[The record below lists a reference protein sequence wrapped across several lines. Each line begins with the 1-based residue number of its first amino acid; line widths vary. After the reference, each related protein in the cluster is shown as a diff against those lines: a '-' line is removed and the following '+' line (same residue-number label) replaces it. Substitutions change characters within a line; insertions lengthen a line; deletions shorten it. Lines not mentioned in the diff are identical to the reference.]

1 MSGSNWARTLW
12 MCFSATHTQALS
24 KNGQVVT
31 LHLGFHAKRSPFVW
45 IIPVSLSL
53 LPLTCSY
60 LPAAGERLSRSLAGF
75 PSDTSTVNCQTG
87 FLGQTLINHSA
98 CWGNWDLNVFDYV
111 VTQAVSCYN
120 AVLLFLIN
128 WHWMYSY
135 KKWRRCRWRIHMITP
150 LFWILP
156 LV

>member
-12 MCFSATHTQALS
+12 MCFSATHTGPEQERTGCYS
-24 KNGQVVT
+24 S
-31 LHLGFHAKRSPFVW
+31 LGFPCQEKPFCVNY
-45 IIPVSLSL
+45 SCLSL
-53 LPLTCSY
+53 FPLTCSY

-75 PSDTSTVNCQTG
+75 PSDTSTANCQTG